1 MISLL
6 RALFLL
12 WLASLAVFL
21 LPALMPGD
29 PALLALNERN
39 QAATPEN
46 TAALRAEWRM
56 DDSLAWQYGRWLGG
70 FVSGDWGKSLRT
82 GRPVAQEIGPRLPW
96 SIAIGGGGILLAA
109 LLCLPLGFAAAR
121 RPGGMLD
128 RLTRGFTIG
137 AQIAPSFLIAVLAAW
152 LLSAQL
158 RWLNLYTGIPL
169 ERVALPMLLVGLY
182 ALAPLTRIV
191 RNAFLAAGEQSYLRT
206 ALAKG
211 LSPGQALRRHAG
223 KPVLVSVLAALT
235 PQMAWIIGGTTVM
248 EVAFA
253 VPGLS
258 QLVVESVATR
268 DYAVLRVYVM
278 GIAILMVAVHAGAEL
293 LRSRLD
299 PRPVACVA

>member
-1 MISLL
+1 MTTLARSL
-6 RALFLL
+6 FML

-29 PALLALNERN
+29 PALLALNERG

-46 TAALRAEWRM
+46 AAALRAEWRM
-56 DDSLAWQYGRWLGG
+56 DDGLVWQYGRWLRG
-70 FVSGDWGKSLRT
+70 FVSGDWGPSLRT
-82 GRPVAQEIGPRLPW
+82 GRSVAQEISPRLPW
-96 SIAIGGGGILLAA
+96 SLAIGGGGILLAGV
-109 LLCLPLGFAAAR
+109 LCLPLGFAAAR
-121 RPGGMLD
+121 RPGGIVD

-137 AQIAPSFLIAVLAAW
+137 AQIAPSFLIAILAAW

-158 RWLNLYTGIPL
+158 HWLNLHTGPAF
-169 ERVALPMLLVGLY
+169 ERVLLPMLLVGLY

-191 RNAFLAAGEQSYLRT
+191 RNAFLIAGEEAYLRT

-211 LSPGQALRRHAG
+211 LRPGQALRRHAG
-223 KPVLVSVLAALT
+223 KPVLVSLLAALT

-253 VPGLS
+253 IPGLS
-258 QLVVESVATR
+258 QLVVESVTTR

-278 GIAILMVAVHAGAEL
+278 GVAILMVAVHAAAEL
-293 LRSRLD
+293 LRGRLD
-299 PRPVACVA
+299 PRPVVCAG